1 MLERHLE
8 APSPGKAV
16 GFIAASLFGMA
27 AHLMFLIALGA
38 LGVWALFAGQNA
50 REQKGESEEDG
61 LGHLYRGTAVVR
73 PGTARSG

>member
-38 LGVWALFAGQNA
+38 LGVWAIAVLF
-50 REQKGESEEDG
+50 R
-61 LGHLYRGTAVVR
+61 R
-73 PGTARSG
+73 PGGADPGPPYRSFRRSGHCRDALWRRRLE